1 MAGRALYRKMV
12 SGYTYSEGAPVLCS
26 GNGVFAMINFE
37 DEIRKYQPMKDVDQ
51 IREVILAEGTAD
63 VTDLLQQMIQ
73 EVKNTQTPGN

>member
-1 MAGRALYRKMV
+1 
-12 SGYTYSEGAPVLCS
+12 
-26 GNGVFAMINFE
+26 MINFE

-73 EVKNTQTPGN
+73 EIKNTQTPGN